1 MSSSDLRARM
11 DGLEGLGKA
20 DAVYPEPLSRHNR
33 GLVAQQQVGKQ
44 HSTLIITSA
53 ISSGDLEEPHHEEA
67 FFQGMRSGDLECS
80 PHMYKRTVKKKQD
93 RRGRFRTQPV
103 TFMEIK
109 VFDGDLDDFSV
120 LFYPG
125 QASLMVKEAVS
136 PEILGKKVIFV
147 KNVVLPVV
155 FIC

>member
-1 MSSSDLRARM
+1 
-11 DGLEGLGKA
+11 
-20 DAVYPEPLSRHNR
+20 
-33 GLVAQQQVGKQ
+33 
-44 HSTLIITSA
+44 
-53 ISSGDLEEPHHEEA
+53 
-67 FFQGMRSGDLECS
+67 
-80 PHMYKRTVKKKQD
+80 
-93 RRGRFRTQPV
+93 
-103 TFMEIK
+103 MEIK

-155 FIC
+155 FICWWDSVGGDQLIEQQIPWGQSTLSESASFLEKTGSH

>member
-1 MSSSDLRARM
+1 
-11 DGLEGLGKA
+11 
-20 DAVYPEPLSRHNR
+20 
-33 GLVAQQQVGKQ
+33 
-44 HSTLIITSA
+44 
-53 ISSGDLEEPHHEEA
+53 
-67 FFQGMRSGDLECS
+67 MRSGDLECS

-136 PEILGKKVIFV
+136 PEILNRKVIFV